1 MWWKFKKKIQRNK
14 SKNLEDIHSPKAYFT
29 WVWLKDV
36 GDDDNDNGDG

>member
-1 MWWKFKKKIQRNK
+1 MWWKLKKKIQRNK
-14 SKNLEDIHSPKAYFT
+14 SKNLEDSSKAYFT